1 MKQKITALLLAA
13 MLILAICP
21 TALAEGENV
30 TISVSDVIA
39 NLGETAVSI
48 QATVTNNSEEE
59 VIITSVKEDSSSLFK
74 SITVPSSTIKIEN
87 GKSVSLTFPAELNPN
102 KEGIYNGKLVFAY
115 NVGAESKTQTID
127 FTLRIVNVSTAQDVT
142 ISVGEVVVNPGET
155 VVSIQVTVVN
165 KSGGE
170 VKITSVKEDNNS
182 NIFKSITI
190 PKGAEKIKN
199 GESVS
204 LMFPA
209 ELNAYRVRNYSANLV
224 FKYTIDGSAQ
234 QESIQII
241 RFTLPEANAS
251 AATPD
256 PSKPAA
262 AFRLSSYDPNGLIV
276 PTAAG
281 KNGGKV
287 QVRLPLLCVDGPV
300 SNIKAVP
307 KLSTSLDEFPFA
319 IEQVDYTIGYNGMI
333 GVNQIIEFQFNL
345 RFADKVTAGVK
356 KVDFTITYDRGWASA
371 TGDSSESCDISLY
384 VNVTR
389 GYEAAGSEPGGETTA
404 ALPKIVVDSYS
415 FSSDKIYAGEDFDL
429 TFTVRNTSNEEE
441 TKSILVTVT
450 NNAETGK
457 LTPASG
463 SNTLYIDKLGKGESK
478 TMTMS
483 IATAPD
489 TEAKAYEIK
498 LEFDYEGTKT
508 RPATLSNGQSSA
520 SIPVTIMQKIRLKI
534 EDPTIDG
541 EPMEGESV
549 PVYFSMYNM
558 GRSSIYNCM
567 VTVEGDGL
575 SMEESFFQGTV
586 AAGSTMRADF
596 SLITATP
603 GQIDGE
609 IVITYE
615 DSLEEKM
622 EERLPLSLYVSEAYN
637 PDMYPGEGDPN
648 GMIDTMGGMEDPSA
662 SGGIPV
668 WAWIVGGVVAAAAV
682 VAVIIILKKKRAR
695 ALEDV

>member
-13 MLILAICP
+13 VLFAAICP
-21 TALAEGENV
+21 AVLAEGNPQHLKPEDISISVESVAPASAGIDILVKITVDDKIKEGTLTLENV
-30 TISVSDVIA
+30 TADAGVLARPV
-39 NLGETAVSI
+39 AVNGTK
-48 QATVTNNSEEE
+48 AVELNGY
-59 VIITSVKEDSSSLFK
+59 DR
-74 SITVPSSTIKIEN
+74 SITVVLKGMFKGTISESAIEQFTFKFTYNKHLDPESSKECIC
-87 GKSVSLTFPAELNPN
+87 SVE
-102 KEGIYNGKLVFAY
+102 KKFAY
-115 NVGAESKTQTID
+115 TVTQTQQPQ
-127 FTLRIVNVSTAQDVT
+127 TSP
-142 ISVGEVVVNPGET
+142 EPG
-155 VVSIQVTVVN
+155 
-165 KSGGE
+165 K
-170 VKITSVKEDNNS
+170 
-182 NIFKSITI
+182 
-190 PKGAEKIKN
+190 
-199 GESVS
+199 
-204 LMFPA
+204 
-209 ELNAYRVRNYSANLV
+209 
-224 FKYTIDGSAQ
+224 
-234 QESIQII
+234 
-241 RFTLPEANAS
+241 
-251 AATPD
+251 AT
-256 PSKPAA
+256 A
-262 AFRLSSYDPNGLIV
+262 AFRLSSFDANGLIV

-300 SNIKAVP
+300 SNIRAVP

-429 TFTVRNTSNEEE
+429 TFAVRNTSNEEE

-498 LEFDYEGTKT
+498 LDFEYEGTKT
-508 RPATLSNGQSSA
+508 RPATLAKGESSA
-520 SIPVTIMQKIRLKI
+520 SIPVTVMQKIRLKI
-534 EDPTIDG
+534 DDPTVDG
-541 EPMEGESV
+541 EAMEGESV
-549 PVYFSMYNM
+549 PVYFSLYNM
-558 GRSSIYNCM
+558 GRSPIYNCM

-575 SMEESFFQGTV
+575 SLEDSFFQGTV
-586 AAGSTMRADF
+586 AAGNSMRADL
-596 SLITATP
+596 SIITATP

-609 IVITYE
+609 IVISYE

-622 EERLPLSLYVSEAYN
+622 EERLPLSLYVTEAYN
-637 PDMYPGEGDPN
+637 PDANGDMDDPGF
-648 GMIDTMGGMEDPSA
+648 IDQPTIGGMDDPSS
-662 SGGIPV
+662 SGTPV
-668 WAWIVGGVVAAAAV
+668 WIWIALGVVVAAAIV
-682 VAVIIILKKKRAR
+682 VAIILLKKKSAKT
-695 ALEDV
+695 LEDV

>member
-13 MLILAICP
+13 VLFAAICP
-21 TALAEGENV
+21 AVLAEGGEGGETMPTAKEV
-30 TISVSDVIA
+30 SISVSSPI
-39 NLGETAVSI
+39 LGTGIVYIPITITNMTDAPVSLDS
-48 QATVTNNSEEE
+48 VTSKNGLFSN
-59 VIITSVKEDSSSLFK
+59 ITFTKED
-74 SITVPSSTIKIEN
+74 
-87 GKSVSLTFPAELNPN
+87 ELNTVESQRSRDILLTATLNTAMP
-102 KEGIYNGKLVFAY
+102 GTYADLLSFKLSNNEKKTA
-115 NVGAESKTQTID
+115 NV
-127 FTLRIVNVSTAQDVT
+127 TL
-142 ISVGEVVVNPGET
+142 
-155 VVSIQVTVVN
+155 
-165 KSGGE
+165 
-170 VKITSVKEDNNS
+170 
-182 NIFKSITI
+182 TI
-190 PKGAEKIKN
+190 PEMQPQT
-199 GESVS
+199 S
-204 LMFPA
+204 
-209 ELNAYRVRNYSANLV
+209 
-224 FKYTIDGSAQ
+224 
-234 QESIQII
+234 
-241 RFTLPEANAS
+241 PEPGK
-251 AATPD
+251 AT
-256 PSKPAA
+256 A
-262 AFRLSSYDPNGLIV
+262 AFRLSSFDANGLIV

-668 WAWIVGGVVAAAAV
+668 WVWIAGGVVAAAAV

>member
-13 MLILAICP
+13 VLFAAICP
-21 TALAEGENV
+21 AVLAEGGEGGETMPTAKEV
-30 TISVSDVIA
+30 SISVSSPI
-39 NLGETAVSI
+39 LGTGIVYIPITITNMTDAPVLLNS
-48 QATVTNNSEEE
+48 VTSENGLFSN
-59 VIITSVKEDSSSLFK
+59 ITFTKED
-74 SITVPSSTIKIEN
+74 
-87 GKSVSLTFPAELNPN
+87 ELNTVESQRSRDILLTATLNTAMP
-102 KEGIYNGKLVFAY
+102 GTYADLLSFKLSNNEKKTA
-115 NVGAESKTQTID
+115 NV
-127 FTLRIVNVSTAQDVT
+127 TL
-142 ISVGEVVVNPGET
+142 
-155 VVSIQVTVVN
+155 
-165 KSGGE
+165 
-170 VKITSVKEDNNS
+170 
-182 NIFKSITI
+182 TI
-190 PKGAEKIKN
+190 PEMQPQT
-199 GESVS
+199 S
-204 LMFPA
+204 
-209 ELNAYRVRNYSANLV
+209 
-224 FKYTIDGSAQ
+224 
-234 QESIQII
+234 
-241 RFTLPEANAS
+241 PEPGK
-251 AATPD
+251 AT
-256 PSKPAA
+256 A
-262 AFRLSSYDPNGLIV
+262 AFRLSSFDANGLIV

-668 WAWIVGGVVAAAAV
+668 WVWIVGGVVAAAAV

>member
-13 MLILAICP
+13 VLFAAICP
-21 TALAEGENV
+21 AVLAEGGEGGGTMPTAKEV
-30 TISVSDVIA
+30 SISVSSPI
-39 NLGETAVSI
+39 LGTGIVYIPITITNMTDAPVSLKS
-48 QATVTNNSEEE
+48 VTSKNGLFSN
-59 VIITSVKEDSSSLFK
+59 ITFTKEDGLNKVESQK
-74 SITVPSSTIKIEN
+74 SRDIL
-87 GKSVSLTFPAELNPN
+87 LTA
-102 KEGIYNGKLVFAY
+102 
-115 NVGAESKTQTID
+115 
-127 FTLRIVNVSTAQDVT
+127 TLSTAMPGTYADLLAFKLLNENNEIIEKKTANVT
-142 ISVGEVVVNPGET
+142 L
-155 VVSIQVTVVN
+155 
-165 KSGGE
+165 
-170 VKITSVKEDNNS
+170 
-182 NIFKSITI
+182 TI
-190 PKGAEKIKN
+190 PEMQ
-199 GESVS
+199 SQTS
-204 LMFPA
+204 
-209 ELNAYRVRNYSANLV
+209 
-224 FKYTIDGSAQ
+224 
-234 QESIQII
+234 
-241 RFTLPEANAS
+241 PEPGK
-251 AATPD
+251 AT
-256 PSKPAA
+256 A
-262 AFRLSSYDPNGLIV
+262 AFRLSSFDANGLIV

-333 GVNQIIEFQFNL
+333 SVNQIIEFQFNL

-637 PDMYPGEGDPN
+637 PDMYPGVVDPD

-668 WAWIVGGVVAAAAV
+668 WVWIAGGVVAAAAV

>member
-13 MLILAICP
+13 VLFAAICP
-21 TALAEGENV
+21 AVLAESGEGGETMPTAKEV
-30 TISVSDVIA
+30 SISVSSPI
-39 NLGETAVSI
+39 LGTGIVYIPITITNMTDAPVSLDK
-48 QATVTNNSEEE
+48 VTS
-59 VIITSVKEDSSSLFK
+59 
-74 SITVPSSTIKIEN
+74 EN
-87 GKSVSLTFPAELNPN
+87 GLF
-102 KEGIYNGKLVFAY
+102 
-115 NVGAESKTQTID
+115 
-127 FTLRIVNVSTAQDVT
+127 
-142 ISVGEVVVNPGET
+142 
-155 VVSIQVTVVN
+155 
-165 KSGGE
+165 
-170 VKITSVKEDNNS
+170 S
-182 NIFKSITI
+182 NITFTDEYVTDDDRLNKVESQKSRDILLTATLNTAMPGTYADLLSFKLSNNEKKTANVTLTI
-190 PKGAEKIKN
+190 PEMQPQT
-199 GESVS
+199 S
-204 LMFPA
+204 
-209 ELNAYRVRNYSANLV
+209 
-224 FKYTIDGSAQ
+224 
-234 QESIQII
+234 
-241 RFTLPEANAS
+241 PEPGK
-251 AATPD
+251 AT
-256 PSKPAA
+256 A
-262 AFRLSSYDPNGLIV
+262 AFRLSSFDANGLIV

-333 GVNQIIEFQFNL
+333 SVNQIIEFQFNL

-668 WAWIVGGVVAAAAV
+668 WVWIAGGVVAAAAV
-682 VAVIIILKKKRAR
+682 VAVIIIIKKKRAR

>member
-13 MLILAICP
+13 VLFAAICP
-21 TALAEGENV
+21 AVLAEGGEGGETMPTAKEV
-30 TISVSDVIA
+30 SISVSSPI
-39 NLGETAVSI
+39 LGTGIVYIPITITNMTDAPVSLDS
-48 QATVTNNSEEE
+48 VTSKNGLFSN
-59 VIITSVKEDSSSLFK
+59 ITFTKEDGLNKVESQKSRDILLTATLNTAMPGTYADLLSFK
-74 SITVPSSTIKIEN
+74 LSNNEKKT
-87 GKSVSLTFPAELNPN
+87 A
-102 KEGIYNGKLVFAY
+102 
-115 NVGAESKTQTID
+115 NV
-127 FTLRIVNVSTAQDVT
+127 TL
-142 ISVGEVVVNPGET
+142 
-155 VVSIQVTVVN
+155 
-165 KSGGE
+165 
-170 VKITSVKEDNNS
+170 
-182 NIFKSITI
+182 TI
-190 PKGAEKIKN
+190 PEMQPQT
-199 GESVS
+199 S
-204 LMFPA
+204 
-209 ELNAYRVRNYSANLV
+209 
-224 FKYTIDGSAQ
+224 
-234 QESIQII
+234 
-241 RFTLPEANAS
+241 PEPGK
-251 AATPD
+251 AT
-256 PSKPAA
+256 A
-262 AFRLSSYDPNGLIV
+262 AFRLSSFDANGLIV

-534 EDPTIDG
+534 EDPTVDG

-668 WAWIVGGVVAAAAV
+668 WVWIAGGVVAAAAV

>member
-13 MLILAICP
+13 VLFAAICP
-21 TALAEGENV
+21 AVLAEGNPQHLKPEDISISVESVAPASAGIDILVKITVDDKIKEGTLTLENV
-30 TISVSDVIA
+30 TADAGVLASPV
-39 NLGETAVSI
+39 AVNGTK
-48 QATVTNNSEEE
+48 AVDLNGY
-59 VIITSVKEDSSSLFK
+59 DR
-74 SITVPSSTIKIEN
+74 SITVVLKGMFKGTISESAIEQFTFKFTYNKHLDPKSSKECIC
-87 GKSVSLTFPAELNPN
+87 SVE
-102 KEGIYNGKLVFAY
+102 KKFAY
-115 NVGAESKTQTID
+115 TVTQTQQPQ
-127 FTLRIVNVSTAQDVT
+127 TSP
-142 ISVGEVVVNPGET
+142 EPG
-155 VVSIQVTVVN
+155 
-165 KSGGE
+165 K
-170 VKITSVKEDNNS
+170 
-182 NIFKSITI
+182 
-190 PKGAEKIKN
+190 
-199 GESVS
+199 
-204 LMFPA
+204 
-209 ELNAYRVRNYSANLV
+209 
-224 FKYTIDGSAQ
+224 
-234 QESIQII
+234 
-241 RFTLPEANAS
+241 
-251 AATPD
+251 AT
-256 PSKPAA
+256 A
-262 AFRLSSYDPNGLIV
+262 AFRLSSFDANGLIV

-637 PDMYPGEGDPN
+637 PDMYPGVVDPD

>member
-1 MKQKITALLLAA
+1 MKQRITALLLAA
-13 MLILAICP
+13 VLFAAICP
-21 TALAEGENV
+21 AVLAEGQDNPQHLKPEDISISVESVAPASAGIDILVKITVDDKIKEGTLTLENV
-30 TISVSDVIA
+30 TADAGVLASPV
-39 NLGETAVSI
+39 AVNG
-48 QATVTNNSEEE
+48 TNAVELNGY
-59 VIITSVKEDSSSLFK
+59 DR
-74 SITVPSSTIKIEN
+74 SITVVLKGMFKGTISESAIEQFTFKFTYNKHLDPKSSKECIC
-87 GKSVSLTFPAELNPN
+87 SVE
-102 KEGIYNGKLVFAY
+102 KKFAY
-115 NVGAESKTQTID
+115 TVTQTQQPQ
-127 FTLRIVNVSTAQDVT
+127 TSP
-142 ISVGEVVVNPGET
+142 EPG
-155 VVSIQVTVVN
+155 
-165 KSGGE
+165 K
-170 VKITSVKEDNNS
+170 
-182 NIFKSITI
+182 
-190 PKGAEKIKN
+190 
-199 GESVS
+199 
-204 LMFPA
+204 
-209 ELNAYRVRNYSANLV
+209 
-224 FKYTIDGSAQ
+224 
-234 QESIQII
+234 
-241 RFTLPEANAS
+241 
-251 AATPD
+251 AT
-256 PSKPAA
+256 A
-262 AFRLSSYDPNGLIV
+262 AFRLSSFDANGLIV

-333 GVNQIIEFQFNL
+333 SVNQIIEFQFNL

>member
-13 MLILAICP
+13 VLFAAICP
-21 TALAEGENV
+21 AVLAESGEGGETMPTAKEV
-30 TISVSDVIA
+30 SISVSSPI
-39 NLGETAVSI
+39 LGTGIVYIPITITNMTDAQVSLDS
-48 QATVTNNSEEE
+48 VTSKNGLFSN
-59 VIITSVKEDSSSLFK
+59 ITFTKEDGLNKVESQK
-74 SITVPSSTIKIEN
+74 SRDIL
-87 GKSVSLTFPAELNPN
+87 LTA
-102 KEGIYNGKLVFAY
+102 
-115 NVGAESKTQTID
+115 
-127 FTLRIVNVSTAQDVT
+127 TLSTAM
-142 ISVGEVVVNPGET
+142 PGTYADLLAFELSNNEKKT
-155 VVSIQVTVVN
+155 AN
-165 KSGGE
+165 
-170 VKITSVKEDNNS
+170 ITL
-182 NIFKSITI
+182 TI
-190 PKGAEKIKN
+190 PEMQPQT
-199 GESVS
+199 S
-204 LMFPA
+204 
-209 ELNAYRVRNYSANLV
+209 
-224 FKYTIDGSAQ
+224 
-234 QESIQII
+234 
-241 RFTLPEANAS
+241 PEPGK
-251 AATPD
+251 AT
-256 PSKPAA
+256 A
-262 AFRLSSYDPNGLIV
+262 AFRLSSFDANGLIV

-333 GVNQIIEFQFNL
+333 SVNQIIEFQFNL

-668 WAWIVGGVVAAAAV
+668 WVWIAGGVVAAAAV

>member
-13 MLILAICP
+13 VLFAAICP
-21 TALAEGENV
+21 AVLAEGGEGGETMPTAKEV
-30 TISVSDVIA
+30 SISVSSPI
-39 NLGETAVSI
+39 LGTGIVYIPITITNMTDAQVSLDS
-48 QATVTNNSEEE
+48 VTSKNGLFSN
-59 VIITSVKEDSSSLFK
+59 ITFTKEDGLNKVESQK
-74 SITVPSSTIKIEN
+74 SRDIL
-87 GKSVSLTFPAELNPN
+87 LTA
-102 KEGIYNGKLVFAY
+102 
-115 NVGAESKTQTID
+115 
-127 FTLRIVNVSTAQDVT
+127 TLSTAMPGTYADLLAFELLDENNEIIEKKTANVT
-142 ISVGEVVVNPGET
+142 L
-155 VVSIQVTVVN
+155 
-165 KSGGE
+165 
-170 VKITSVKEDNNS
+170 
-182 NIFKSITI
+182 TI
-190 PKGAEKIKN
+190 PEMQPQT
-199 GESVS
+199 S
-204 LMFPA
+204 
-209 ELNAYRVRNYSANLV
+209 
-224 FKYTIDGSAQ
+224 
-234 QESIQII
+234 
-241 RFTLPEANAS
+241 PEPGK
-251 AATPD
+251 AT
-256 PSKPAA
+256 A
-262 AFRLSSYDPNGLIV
+262 AFRLSSFDANGLIV

-333 GVNQIIEFQFNL
+333 SVNQIIEFQFNL

-648 GMIDTMGGMEDPSA
+648 GMIDTMGGMEEPSA

-668 WAWIVGGVVAAAAV
+668 WVWIAGGVVAAAAV

>member
-1 MKQKITALLLAA
+1 MKQRITALLLAA
-13 MLILAICP
+13 VLFAAICP
-21 TALAEGENV
+21 AVLAEGGEGGETMPTAKEV
-30 TISVSDVIA
+30 SISVSSPI
-39 NLGETAVSI
+39 LGTGIVYI
-48 QATVTNNSEEE
+48 PITITNM
-59 VIITSVKEDSSSLFK
+59 TDA
-74 SITVPSSTIKIEN
+74 P
-87 GKSVSLTFPAELNPN
+87 VSLDKVTSRNDLFSNITFTDEDVTDDDRLN
-102 KEGIYNGKLVFAY
+102 KV
-115 NVGAESKTQTID
+115 ESQKSRDILLTA
-127 FTLRIVNVSTAQDVT
+127 TLSTAMPGTYADLLAFELSNNEKKTANVT
-142 ISVGEVVVNPGET
+142 L
-155 VVSIQVTVVN
+155 
-165 KSGGE
+165 
-170 VKITSVKEDNNS
+170 
-182 NIFKSITI
+182 TI
-190 PKGAEKIKN
+190 PQT
-199 GESVS
+199 S
-204 LMFPA
+204 
-209 ELNAYRVRNYSANLV
+209 
-224 FKYTIDGSAQ
+224 
-234 QESIQII
+234 
-241 RFTLPEANAS
+241 PEPGK
-251 AATPD
+251 AT
-256 PSKPAA
+256 A
-262 AFRLSSYDPNGLIV
+262 AFRLSSFDANGLIV

-333 GVNQIIEFQFNL
+333 SVNQIIEFQFNL

-668 WAWIVGGVVAAAAV
+668 WVWIAGGVVAAAAV

>member
-13 MLILAICP
+13 VLFAAICP
-21 TALAEGENV
+21 AVLAESGEGGETMPTAKEV
-30 TISVSDVIA
+30 SISVSSPI
-39 NLGETAVSI
+39 LGTGIVYIPITITNMTDAQVSLDS
-48 QATVTNNSEEE
+48 VTSKNGLFSN
-59 VIITSVKEDSSSLFK
+59 ITFTKEDGLNKVESQK
-74 SITVPSSTIKIEN
+74 SRDIL
-87 GKSVSLTFPAELNPN
+87 LTA
-102 KEGIYNGKLVFAY
+102 
-115 NVGAESKTQTID
+115 
-127 FTLRIVNVSTAQDVT
+127 TLSTAM
-142 ISVGEVVVNPGET
+142 PGTYADLLAFELSNNEKKT
-155 VVSIQVTVVN
+155 AN
-165 KSGGE
+165 
-170 VKITSVKEDNNS
+170 ITL
-182 NIFKSITI
+182 TI
-190 PKGAEKIKN
+190 PEMQPQT
-199 GESVS
+199 S
-204 LMFPA
+204 
-209 ELNAYRVRNYSANLV
+209 
-224 FKYTIDGSAQ
+224 
-234 QESIQII
+234 
-241 RFTLPEANAS
+241 PEPGK
-251 AATPD
+251 AT
-256 PSKPAA
+256 A
-262 AFRLSSYDPNGLIV
+262 AFRLSSFDANGLIV

-648 GMIDTMGGMEDPSA
+648 GMIDTMGGMEEPSA

-668 WAWIVGGVVAAAAV
+668 WAWIAGGVVAAAAV

>member
-13 MLILAICP
+13 VLFAAICP
-21 TALAEGENV
+21 AVLAESGEGGETMPTAKEV
-30 TISVSDVIA
+30 SISVSSPI
-39 NLGETAVSI
+39 LGTGIVYIPITITNMTDAQVSLDS
-48 QATVTNNSEEE
+48 VTSKNGLFSN
-59 VIITSVKEDSSSLFK
+59 ITFTKEDGLNKVESQK
-74 SITVPSSTIKIEN
+74 SRDIL
-87 GKSVSLTFPAELNPN
+87 LTA
-102 KEGIYNGKLVFAY
+102 
-115 NVGAESKTQTID
+115 
-127 FTLRIVNVSTAQDVT
+127 TLSTAM
-142 ISVGEVVVNPGET
+142 PGTYADLLAFELSNNEKKT
-155 VVSIQVTVVN
+155 AN
-165 KSGGE
+165 
-170 VKITSVKEDNNS
+170 ITL
-182 NIFKSITI
+182 TI
-190 PKGAEKIKN
+190 PEMQPQT
-199 GESVS
+199 S
-204 LMFPA
+204 
-209 ELNAYRVRNYSANLV
+209 
-224 FKYTIDGSAQ
+224 
-234 QESIQII
+234 
-241 RFTLPEANAS
+241 PEPGK
-251 AATPD
+251 AT
-256 PSKPAA
+256 A
-262 AFRLSSYDPNGLIV
+262 AFRLSSFDANGLIV

-333 GVNQIIEFQFNL
+333 SVNQIIEFQFNL

-682 VAVIIILKKKRAR
+682 VAVIIMLKKKRAR

>member
-13 MLILAICP
+13 VLFAAICP
-21 TALAEGENV
+21 AVLAESGEGGETMPTAKEV
-30 TISVSDVIA
+30 SISVSSPI
-39 NLGETAVSI
+39 LGTGIVYI
-48 QATVTNNSEEE
+48 PITITNM
-59 VIITSVKEDSSSLFK
+59 TDA
-74 SITVPSSTIKIEN
+74 P
-87 GKSVSLTFPAELNPN
+87 VSLDSVTSRNDLFSNITFTDEYVTDDDRLN
-102 KEGIYNGKLVFAY
+102 KV
-115 NVGAESKTQTID
+115 ESQKSRDILLTA
-127 FTLRIVNVSTAQDVT
+127 TLSTAM
-142 ISVGEVVVNPGET
+142 PGTYADLLAFELSNNEKKT
-155 VVSIQVTVVN
+155 AN
-165 KSGGE
+165 
-170 VKITSVKEDNNS
+170 ITL
-182 NIFKSITI
+182 TI
-190 PKGAEKIKN
+190 PEMQPQT
-199 GESVS
+199 S
-204 LMFPA
+204 
-209 ELNAYRVRNYSANLV
+209 
-224 FKYTIDGSAQ
+224 
-234 QESIQII
+234 
-241 RFTLPEANAS
+241 PEPGK
-251 AATPD
+251 AT
-256 PSKPAA
+256 A
-262 AFRLSSYDPNGLIV
+262 AFRLSSFDANGLIV

-333 GVNQIIEFQFNL
+333 SVNQIIEFQFNL

>member
-13 MLILAICP
+13 VLFAAICP
-21 TALAEGENV
+21 AVLAEGGETMPTAKEV
-30 TISVSDVIA
+30 SISVSSPI
-39 NLGETAVSI
+39 LGTGIVYIPITITNMTDAPVSLDS
-48 QATVTNNSEEE
+48 VTSKNGLFSN
-59 VIITSVKEDSSSLFK
+59 ITFTKED
-74 SITVPSSTIKIEN
+74 
-87 GKSVSLTFPAELNPN
+87 ELNT
-102 KEGIYNGKLVFAY
+102 V
-115 NVGAESKTQTID
+115 ESQRSRDILLTATLSTAMPGTYADLLAFELSNNEKKTAN
-127 FTLRIVNVSTAQDVT
+127 FTL
-142 ISVGEVVVNPGET
+142 
-155 VVSIQVTVVN
+155 
-165 KSGGE
+165 
-170 VKITSVKEDNNS
+170 
-182 NIFKSITI
+182 TI
-190 PKGAEKIKN
+190 PEMQPQT
-199 GESVS
+199 S
-204 LMFPA
+204 
-209 ELNAYRVRNYSANLV
+209 
-224 FKYTIDGSAQ
+224 
-234 QESIQII
+234 
-241 RFTLPEANAS
+241 PEPGK
-251 AATPD
+251 AT
-256 PSKPAA
+256 A
-262 AFRLSSYDPNGLIV
+262 AFRLSSFDANGLIV

-333 GVNQIIEFQFNL
+333 SVNQIIEFQFNL

-668 WAWIVGGVVAAAAV
+668 WVWIAGGVVAAAAV

>member
-13 MLILAICP
+13 VLFAAICP
-21 TALAEGENV
+21 AVLAEGGEGGGTMPTAKEV
-30 TISVSDVIA
+30 SISVSSPI
-39 NLGETAVSI
+39 LGTGIVYIPITITNMTDAPVSLDS
-48 QATVTNNSEEE
+48 VTSKNGLFSN
-59 VIITSVKEDSSSLFK
+59 ITFTKED
-74 SITVPSSTIKIEN
+74 
-87 GKSVSLTFPAELNPN
+87 ELNTVESQRSRDILLTATLNTAMP
-102 KEGIYNGKLVFAY
+102 GTYADLLSFKLSNNEKKTA
-115 NVGAESKTQTID
+115 NV
-127 FTLRIVNVSTAQDVT
+127 TL
-142 ISVGEVVVNPGET
+142 
-155 VVSIQVTVVN
+155 
-165 KSGGE
+165 
-170 VKITSVKEDNNS
+170 
-182 NIFKSITI
+182 TI
-190 PKGAEKIKN
+190 PEMQPQT
-199 GESVS
+199 S
-204 LMFPA
+204 
-209 ELNAYRVRNYSANLV
+209 
-224 FKYTIDGSAQ
+224 
-234 QESIQII
+234 
-241 RFTLPEANAS
+241 PEPGK
-251 AATPD
+251 AT
-256 PSKPAA
+256 A
-262 AFRLSSYDPNGLIV
+262 AFRLSSFDANGLIV

-534 EDPTIDG
+534 EDPTVDG

-668 WAWIVGGVVAAAAV
+668 WVWIAGGVVAAAAV

>member
-13 MLILAICP
+13 VLFAAICP
-21 TALAEGENV
+21 AVLAESGEGGETMPTAKEV
-30 TISVSDVIA
+30 SISVSSPI
-39 NLGETAVSI
+39 LGTGIVYIPITITNMTDAPVSLDK
-48 QATVTNNSEEE
+48 VTSRNGLFSN
-59 VIITSVKEDSSSLFK
+59 ITFTKEDGLNKVESQK
-74 SITVPSSTIKIEN
+74 SRDIL
-87 GKSVSLTFPAELNPN
+87 LTA
-102 KEGIYNGKLVFAY
+102 
-115 NVGAESKTQTID
+115 
-127 FTLRIVNVSTAQDVT
+127 TLSTAM
-142 ISVGEVVVNPGET
+142 PGTYADLLAFELSNNEKKT
-155 VVSIQVTVVN
+155 AN
-165 KSGGE
+165 
-170 VKITSVKEDNNS
+170 ITL
-182 NIFKSITI
+182 TI
-190 PKGAEKIKN
+190 PEMQPQT
-199 GESVS
+199 S
-204 LMFPA
+204 
-209 ELNAYRVRNYSANLV
+209 
-224 FKYTIDGSAQ
+224 
-234 QESIQII
+234 
-241 RFTLPEANAS
+241 PEPGK
-251 AATPD
+251 AT
-256 PSKPAA
+256 A
-262 AFRLSSYDPNGLIV
+262 AFRLSSFDANGLIV

-333 GVNQIIEFQFNL
+333 SVNQIIEFQFNL

-534 EDPTIDG
+534 EDPTVDG

-668 WAWIVGGVVAAAAV
+668 WVWIVGGVVAAAAV

>member
-13 MLILAICP
+13 VLFAAICP
-21 TALAEGENV
+21 AVLAEGGKGGETMPTAKEV
-30 TISVSDVIA
+30 SISVSSPI
-39 NLGETAVSI
+39 LGTGIVYIPITITNMTDAPVSLDS
-48 QATVTNNSEEE
+48 VTSKNGLFSN
-59 VIITSVKEDSSSLFK
+59 ITFTKEDGLNKVESQK
-74 SITVPSSTIKIEN
+74 SRDIL
-87 GKSVSLTFPAELNPN
+87 LTA
-102 KEGIYNGKLVFAY
+102 
-115 NVGAESKTQTID
+115 
-127 FTLRIVNVSTAQDVT
+127 TLSTAMPGTYADLLSFKLSNNEKKTANVT
-142 ISVGEVVVNPGET
+142 L
-155 VVSIQVTVVN
+155 
-165 KSGGE
+165 
-170 VKITSVKEDNNS
+170 
-182 NIFKSITI
+182 TI
-190 PKGAEKIKN
+190 PEMQPQT
-199 GESVS
+199 S
-204 LMFPA
+204 
-209 ELNAYRVRNYSANLV
+209 
-224 FKYTIDGSAQ
+224 
-234 QESIQII
+234 
-241 RFTLPEANAS
+241 PEPGK
-251 AATPD
+251 AT
-256 PSKPAA
+256 A
-262 AFRLSSYDPNGLIV
+262 AFRLSSFDANGLIV

-333 GVNQIIEFQFNL
+333 SVNQIIEFQFNL

-668 WAWIVGGVVAAAAV
+668 WVWIAGGVVAAAAV

>member
-13 MLILAICP
+13 VLFAAICP
-21 TALAEGENV
+21 AVLAEGGEGGETMPTAKEV
-30 TISVSDVIA
+30 SISVSSPI
-39 NLGETAVSI
+39 LGTGIVYIPITITNMTDAPVSLDS
-48 QATVTNNSEEE
+48 VTSKNGLFSN
-59 VIITSVKEDSSSLFK
+59 ITFTKED
-74 SITVPSSTIKIEN
+74 
-87 GKSVSLTFPAELNPN
+87 ELNTVESQRSRDILLTATLNTAMP
-102 KEGIYNGKLVFAY
+102 GTYADLLSFKLSNNEKKTA
-115 NVGAESKTQTID
+115 NV
-127 FTLRIVNVSTAQDVT
+127 TL
-142 ISVGEVVVNPGET
+142 
-155 VVSIQVTVVN
+155 
-165 KSGGE
+165 
-170 VKITSVKEDNNS
+170 
-182 NIFKSITI
+182 TI
-190 PKGAEKIKN
+190 PEMQPQT
-199 GESVS
+199 S
-204 LMFPA
+204 
-209 ELNAYRVRNYSANLV
+209 
-224 FKYTIDGSAQ
+224 
-234 QESIQII
+234 
-241 RFTLPEANAS
+241 PEPGK
-251 AATPD
+251 AT
-256 PSKPAA
+256 A
-262 AFRLSSYDPNGLIV
+262 AFRLSSFDANGLIV
-276 PTAAG
+276 PTASG

-668 WAWIVGGVVAAAAV
+668 WVWIVGGVVAAAAV

>member
-13 MLILAICP
+13 VLFAAICP
-21 TALAEGENV
+21 AVLAEGGEGGGTMPTAKEV
-30 TISVSDVIA
+30 SISVSSPI
-39 NLGETAVSI
+39 LGTGIVYIPITITNMTDAPVSLKS
-48 QATVTNNSEEE
+48 VTSKNGLFSN
-59 VIITSVKEDSSSLFK
+59 ITFTKEDGLNKVESQK
-74 SITVPSSTIKIEN
+74 SRDIL
-87 GKSVSLTFPAELNPN
+87 LTA
-102 KEGIYNGKLVFAY
+102 
-115 NVGAESKTQTID
+115 
-127 FTLRIVNVSTAQDVT
+127 TLSTAMPGTYADLLAFKLLNENNEIIEKKTANVT
-142 ISVGEVVVNPGET
+142 L
-155 VVSIQVTVVN
+155 
-165 KSGGE
+165 
-170 VKITSVKEDNNS
+170 
-182 NIFKSITI
+182 TI
-190 PKGAEKIKN
+190 PEMQ
-199 GESVS
+199 SQTS
-204 LMFPA
+204 
-209 ELNAYRVRNYSANLV
+209 
-224 FKYTIDGSAQ
+224 
-234 QESIQII
+234 
-241 RFTLPEANAS
+241 PEPGK
-251 AATPD
+251 AT
-256 PSKPAA
+256 A
-262 AFRLSSYDPNGLIV
+262 AFRLSSFDANGLIV

-333 GVNQIIEFQFNL
+333 SVNQIIEFQFNL

-648 GMIDTMGGMEDPSA
+648 GMIDTMGGMEEPSA

>member
-13 MLILAICP
+13 VLFAAICP
-21 TALAEGENV
+21 AVLAESGEGGETMPTAKEV
-30 TISVSDVIA
+30 SISVSSPI
-39 NLGETAVSI
+39 LGTGIVYIPITITNMTDAQVSLDS
-48 QATVTNNSEEE
+48 VTSRNGLFSN
-59 VIITSVKEDSSSLFK
+59 ITFTKEDGLNKVESQK
-74 SITVPSSTIKIEN
+74 SRDIL
-87 GKSVSLTFPAELNPN
+87 LTA
-102 KEGIYNGKLVFAY
+102 
-115 NVGAESKTQTID
+115 
-127 FTLRIVNVSTAQDVT
+127 TLSTAM
-142 ISVGEVVVNPGET
+142 PGTYADLLAFELSNNEKKT
-155 VVSIQVTVVN
+155 AN
-165 KSGGE
+165 
-170 VKITSVKEDNNS
+170 ITL
-182 NIFKSITI
+182 TI
-190 PKGAEKIKN
+190 PEMQPQT
-199 GESVS
+199 S
-204 LMFPA
+204 
-209 ELNAYRVRNYSANLV
+209 
-224 FKYTIDGSAQ
+224 
-234 QESIQII
+234 
-241 RFTLPEANAS
+241 PEPGK
-251 AATPD
+251 AT
-256 PSKPAA
+256 A
-262 AFRLSSYDPNGLIV
+262 AFRLSSFDANGLIV

-333 GVNQIIEFQFNL
+333 SVNQIIEFQFNL

-534 EDPTIDG
+534 EDPTVDG

-668 WAWIVGGVVAAAAV
+668 WVWIAGGVVAAAAV

>member
-13 MLILAICP
+13 VLFAAICP
-21 TALAEGENV
+21 AVLAEGGEGGETMPTAKEV
-30 TISVSDVIA
+30 SISVSSPI
-39 NLGETAVSI
+39 LGTGIVYIPITITNMTDAQVSLDS
-48 QATVTNNSEEE
+48 VTSKNGLFSN
-59 VIITSVKEDSSSLFK
+59 ITFTKEDGLNKVESQK
-74 SITVPSSTIKIEN
+74 SRDILLTATLSTAMP
-87 GKSVSLTFPAELNPN
+87 GTYADL
-102 KEGIYNGKLVFAY
+102 LVFELSNNDNY
-115 NVGAESKTQTID
+115 KEKKTAN
-127 FTLRIVNVSTAQDVT
+127 FTL
-142 ISVGEVVVNPGET
+142 
-155 VVSIQVTVVN
+155 
-165 KSGGE
+165 
-170 VKITSVKEDNNS
+170 
-182 NIFKSITI
+182 TI
-190 PKGAEKIKN
+190 PEMQPQT
-199 GESVS
+199 S
-204 LMFPA
+204 
-209 ELNAYRVRNYSANLV
+209 
-224 FKYTIDGSAQ
+224 
-234 QESIQII
+234 
-241 RFTLPEANAS
+241 PEPGK
-251 AATPD
+251 AT
-256 PSKPAA
+256 A
-262 AFRLSSYDPNGLIV
+262 AFRLSSFDANGLIV

-333 GVNQIIEFQFNL
+333 SVNQIIEFQFNL

-648 GMIDTMGGMEDPSA
+648 GMIDTMGGMIDTMGGMEDPSA

-668 WAWIVGGVVAAAAV
+668 WVWIAGGVVAAAAV

>member
-13 MLILAICP
+13 VLFAAICP
-21 TALAEGENV
+21 AVLAEGGEGGGTMPTAKEV
-30 TISVSDVIA
+30 SISVSSPI
-39 NLGETAVSI
+39 LGTGIVYIPITITNMTDAPVSLDS
-48 QATVTNNSEEE
+48 VTSKNGLFSN
-59 VIITSVKEDSSSLFK
+59 ITFTKED
-74 SITVPSSTIKIEN
+74 
-87 GKSVSLTFPAELNPN
+87 ELNNVESQKSRDILLTATLNTAMP
-102 KEGIYNGKLVFAY
+102 GTYADLLSFKLSNNEKKTA
-115 NVGAESKTQTID
+115 NV
-127 FTLRIVNVSTAQDVT
+127 TL
-142 ISVGEVVVNPGET
+142 
-155 VVSIQVTVVN
+155 
-165 KSGGE
+165 
-170 VKITSVKEDNNS
+170 
-182 NIFKSITI
+182 TI
-190 PKGAEKIKN
+190 PEMQPQT
-199 GESVS
+199 S
-204 LMFPA
+204 
-209 ELNAYRVRNYSANLV
+209 
-224 FKYTIDGSAQ
+224 
-234 QESIQII
+234 
-241 RFTLPEANAS
+241 PEPGK
-251 AATPD
+251 AT
-256 PSKPAA
+256 A
-262 AFRLSSYDPNGLIV
+262 AFRLSSFDVNGLIV

-300 SNIKAVP
+300 SNIRAVP

-319 IEQVDYTIGYNGMI
+319 IEQVDYTVGYNGMI
-333 GVNQIIEFQFNL
+333 SVNQIIEFQFNL

-429 TFTVRNTSNEEE
+429 TFTVRNTSNEED
-441 TKSILVTVT
+441 TKSILVTMT

-457 LTPASG
+457 LTPAEG
-463 SNTLYIDKLGKGESK
+463 SNTLYIDKLAKGESK

-489 TEAKAYEIK
+489 TEAKAYELK
-498 LEFDYEGTKT
+498 LDFDYEGAKT
-508 RPATLSNGQSSA
+508 RPATLAKGASSA
-520 SIPVTIMQKIRLKI
+520 SIPVTVLQKIRLKI
-534 EDPTIDG
+534 DEPTVDG
-541 EPMEGESV
+541 EAMEGESV

-575 SMEESFFQGTV
+575 SLEDSFFQGTV

-668 WAWIVGGVVAAAAV
+668 WAWIVGGVVAAAAI

>member
-13 MLILAICP
+13 VLFAAICP
-21 TALAEGENV
+21 AVLAEGGEGGETMPTAKEV
-30 TISVSDVIA
+30 SISVSSPI
-39 NLGETAVSI
+39 LGTGIVYIPITITNMTDAQVSLDS
-48 QATVTNNSEEE
+48 VTSKNGLFSN
-59 VIITSVKEDSSSLFK
+59 ITFTKED
-74 SITVPSSTIKIEN
+74 
-87 GKSVSLTFPAELNPN
+87 ELNTVESQRSRDILLTATLNTAMP
-102 KEGIYNGKLVFAY
+102 GTYADLLSFKLSNNEKKTA
-115 NVGAESKTQTID
+115 NV
-127 FTLRIVNVSTAQDVT
+127 TL
-142 ISVGEVVVNPGET
+142 
-155 VVSIQVTVVN
+155 
-165 KSGGE
+165 
-170 VKITSVKEDNNS
+170 
-182 NIFKSITI
+182 TI
-190 PKGAEKIKN
+190 PEMQPQT
-199 GESVS
+199 S
-204 LMFPA
+204 
-209 ELNAYRVRNYSANLV
+209 
-224 FKYTIDGSAQ
+224 
-234 QESIQII
+234 
-241 RFTLPEANAS
+241 PEPGK
-251 AATPD
+251 AT
-256 PSKPAA
+256 A
-262 AFRLSSYDPNGLIV
+262 AFRLSSFDANGLIV

-637 PDMYPGEGDPN
+637 PDMYPGVVDPD

-668 WAWIVGGVVAAAAV
+668 WVWIAGGVVAAAAV

>member
-13 MLILAICP
+13 VLFAAICP
-21 TALAEGENV
+21 AVLAEGGEGGETMPTAKEV
-30 TISVSDVIA
+30 SISVSSPI
-39 NLGETAVSI
+39 LGTGIVYIPITITNMTDAPVSLDS
-48 QATVTNNSEEE
+48 VTSKNGLFSN
-59 VIITSVKEDSSSLFK
+59 ITFTKED
-74 SITVPSSTIKIEN
+74 
-87 GKSVSLTFPAELNPN
+87 ELNTVESQRSRDILLTATLNTAMP
-102 KEGIYNGKLVFAY
+102 GTYADLLSFKLSNNEKKTA
-115 NVGAESKTQTID
+115 NV
-127 FTLRIVNVSTAQDVT
+127 TL
-142 ISVGEVVVNPGET
+142 
-155 VVSIQVTVVN
+155 
-165 KSGGE
+165 
-170 VKITSVKEDNNS
+170 
-182 NIFKSITI
+182 TI
-190 PKGAEKIKN
+190 PEMQPQT
-199 GESVS
+199 S
-204 LMFPA
+204 
-209 ELNAYRVRNYSANLV
+209 
-224 FKYTIDGSAQ
+224 
-234 QESIQII
+234 
-241 RFTLPEANAS
+241 PEPGK
-251 AATPD
+251 AT
-256 PSKPAA
+256 A
-262 AFRLSSYDPNGLIV
+262 AFRLSSFDANGLIV

-648 GMIDTMGGMEDPSA
+648 GMIDTMGGMEEPSA

-668 WAWIVGGVVAAAAV
+668 WAWIAGGVVAAAAV

>member
-13 MLILAICP
+13 VLFAAICP
-21 TALAEGENV
+21 AVLAEGNPQHLKPEDISISVESVAPASAGIDILVKITVDDKIKEGTLTLENV
-30 TISVSDVIA
+30 TADAGVLASPVAV
-39 NLGETAVSI
+39 NGTKTADL
-48 QATVTNNSEEE
+48 NGY
-59 VIITSVKEDSSSLFK
+59 DR
-74 SITVPSSTIKIEN
+74 SITVVLKGMFKGTISESAIEQFTFKFTYNKHLDPKSSKECSC
-87 GKSVSLTFPAELNPN
+87 SVE
-102 KEGIYNGKLVFAY
+102 KKFAY
-115 NVGAESKTQTID
+115 TVTQTQQPQ
-127 FTLRIVNVSTAQDVT
+127 TSP
-142 ISVGEVVVNPGET
+142 EPG
-155 VVSIQVTVVN
+155 
-165 KSGGE
+165 K
-170 VKITSVKEDNNS
+170 
-182 NIFKSITI
+182 
-190 PKGAEKIKN
+190 
-199 GESVS
+199 
-204 LMFPA
+204 
-209 ELNAYRVRNYSANLV
+209 
-224 FKYTIDGSAQ
+224 
-234 QESIQII
+234 
-241 RFTLPEANAS
+241 
-251 AATPD
+251 AT
-256 PSKPAA
+256 A
-262 AFRLSSYDPNGLIV
+262 AFRLSSFDANGLIV

-333 GVNQIIEFQFNL
+333 SVNQIIEFQFNL

-648 GMIDTMGGMEDPSA
+648 GMIDTMGGMEEPSA

>member
-13 MLILAICP
+13 VLFAAICP
-21 TALAEGENV
+21 AVLAEGNPQHLKPEDISISVESVAPASAGIDILVKITVDDKIKEGTLTLENV
-30 TISVSDVIA
+30 TADAGVLASPV
-39 NLGETAVSI
+39 AVNGTK
-48 QATVTNNSEEE
+48 AVDLNGY
-59 VIITSVKEDSSSLFK
+59 DR
-74 SITVPSSTIKIEN
+74 SITVVLKGMFKGTISESAIEQFTFKFTYKHLDYKHLDPESSKDCIC
-87 GKSVSLTFPAELNPN
+87 SVE
-102 KEGIYNGKLVFAY
+102 KKYAY
-115 NVGAESKTQTID
+115 TVTQTQQPQ
-127 FTLRIVNVSTAQDVT
+127 TSP
-142 ISVGEVVVNPGET
+142 EPG
-155 VVSIQVTVVN
+155 
-165 KSGGE
+165 K
-170 VKITSVKEDNNS
+170 
-182 NIFKSITI
+182 
-190 PKGAEKIKN
+190 
-199 GESVS
+199 
-204 LMFPA
+204 
-209 ELNAYRVRNYSANLV
+209 
-224 FKYTIDGSAQ
+224 
-234 QESIQII
+234 
-241 RFTLPEANAS
+241 
-251 AATPD
+251 AT
-256 PSKPAA
+256 A
-262 AFRLSSYDPNGLIV
+262 AFRLSSFDANGLIV

-534 EDPTIDG
+534 EDPTVDG

-668 WAWIVGGVVAAAAV
+668 WVWIAGGVVAAAAV

>member
-13 MLILAICP
+13 VLFAAICP
-21 TALAEGENV
+21 AVLAEGNPQHLKPEDISISVESVAPASAGIDILVKITVDDKIKEGTLTLENV
-30 TISVSDVIA
+30 TADAGVLASPV
-39 NLGETAVSI
+39 AVNGTK
-48 QATVTNNSEEE
+48 AVDLNGY
-59 VIITSVKEDSSSLFK
+59 DR
-74 SITVPSSTIKIEN
+74 SITVVLKGMFKGTISESAIEQFTFKFTYNLDPESSKDCIC
-87 GKSVSLTFPAELNPN
+87 SVE
-102 KEGIYNGKLVFAY
+102 KKFAY
-115 NVGAESKTQTID
+115 TVTQTQQPQ
-127 FTLRIVNVSTAQDVT
+127 TSP
-142 ISVGEVVVNPGET
+142 EPG
-155 VVSIQVTVVN
+155 
-165 KSGGE
+165 K
-170 VKITSVKEDNNS
+170 
-182 NIFKSITI
+182 
-190 PKGAEKIKN
+190 
-199 GESVS
+199 
-204 LMFPA
+204 
-209 ELNAYRVRNYSANLV
+209 
-224 FKYTIDGSAQ
+224 
-234 QESIQII
+234 
-241 RFTLPEANAS
+241 
-251 AATPD
+251 AT
-256 PSKPAA
+256 A
-262 AFRLSSYDPNGLIV
+262 AFRLSSFDANGLIV

-534 EDPTIDG
+534 EDPTVDG

-637 PDMYPGEGDPN
+637 PDMYPGVVDPD